1 MFFKKLELVVKRR
14 SLSYLSKV
22 ISRMASTESK
32 VFRGDIDR
40 FKGITIRSSDISDS
54 GESFSCDLST
64 SLKHWRDEG
73 LRSVW
78 FHVDKEQAALV
89 PVLVAQGFSFHHV
102 NTQSH
107 LSLFLW
113 MAGDKGEVCN
123 IPSYAHTLIG
133 VGGMVIN
140 EKEEIL
146 VVQERF
152 LFKDTPHWK
161 LPGGYVDPGEDLGE
175 AAIREI
181 REETGILT
189 EFRSIVAFRHGHKF
203 NFGCSDI
210 YVIVA
215 LKPTTEEIQ
224 KCEKE
229 LSKCEWMPLA
239 EYANHPLVHQTNR
252 YFAQKYV
259 ECSQKNTFIDKKE
272 IELKIKD
279 FVRKQTVYSL

>member
-1 MFFKKLELVVKRR
+1 
-14 SLSYLSKV
+14 
-22 ISRMASTESK
+22 MATTESK

-40 FKGITIRSSDISDS
+40 FKGITIRSSDISDI

-189 EFRSIVAFRHGHKF
+189 EFRSHLKSMRMKEGKQSIHFQVHRCLQTRPQIQLRLLRHLCDS
-203 NFGCSDI
+203 CS
-210 YVIVA
+210 
-215 LKPTTEEIQ
+215 
-224 KCEKE
+224 
-229 LSKCEWMPLA
+229 
-239 EYANHPLVHQTNR
+239 QTNNR
-252 YFAQKYV
+252 RDPKVREGVV
-259 ECSQKNTFIDKKE
+259 E
-272 IELKIKD
+272 
-279 FVRKQTVYSL
+279 V